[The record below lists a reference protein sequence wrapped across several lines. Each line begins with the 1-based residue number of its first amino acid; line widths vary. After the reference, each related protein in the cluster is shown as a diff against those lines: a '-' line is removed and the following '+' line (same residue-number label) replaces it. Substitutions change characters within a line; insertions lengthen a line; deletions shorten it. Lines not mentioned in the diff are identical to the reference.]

1 MIAGQALGL
10 NRRISE
16 RELDRMTADMPQG
29 LAALRQEIEAQNAE
43 YPAPV
48 RVFLGGELR
57 LVRTVENVVLP
68 FMLERLKP

>member
-1 MIAGQALGL
+1 M
-10 NRRISE
+10 RR
-16 RELDRMTADMPQG
+16 A
-29 LAALRQEIEAQNAE
+29 IEAQNAK
-43 YPAPV
+43 YPAHV